1 MDAKTLA
8 EQAKQEYEQEKF
20 GTAAGTFAQAAQ
32 AYRDAQDELNYAEM
46 KNNESVAYLRAGK
59 ADAAFRATDGTEAI
73 FEQVGDKK
81 RQGIAIA
88 NRAAALEAMKKYG
101 EAMTE
106 YNRAADIFEAV
117 GEGDLHSIVRKATA
131 ELYMKRG
138 YISNSQMDI
147 LDSVR
152 LAEKPTFAQRLLKF
166 LIRLGLFRP
175 QL

>member
-1 MDAKTLA
+1 
-8 EQAKQEYEQEKF
+8 
-20 GTAAGTFAQAAQ
+20 
-32 AYRDAQDELNYAEM
+32 M

-59 ADAAFRATDGTEAI
+59 ADAAFHATDGTEAI
-73 FEQVGDKK
+73 FQKAGDMK
-81 RQGIAIA
+81 RQGIAVA
-88 NRAAALEAMKKYG
+88 NRAAALEAMKKPS

-106 YNRAADIFEAV
+106 YNRAADIFEQA

-152 LAEKPTFAQRLLKF
+152 LAEKPTLAQRLLKF
-166 LIRLGLFRP
+166 LIRIGLFRP